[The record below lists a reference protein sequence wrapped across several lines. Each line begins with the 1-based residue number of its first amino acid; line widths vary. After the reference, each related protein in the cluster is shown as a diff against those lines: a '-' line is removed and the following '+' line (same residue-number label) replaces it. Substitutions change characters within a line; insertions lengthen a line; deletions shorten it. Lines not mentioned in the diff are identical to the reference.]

1 MYDVE
6 IFGKYIHMDHI
17 QGIHKWWGFVTLS
30 FSDSLL
36 QNIQHYMQVQ
46 LFKYSYS
53 FVTSSVSVFMWQIF
67 AVLFSKLSLDQ
78 SNLFIDRY
86 SLQNPSV
93 SKTIGVYK

>member
-30 FSDSLL
+30 FSDPLL

-46 LFKYSYS
+46 LFIYSYS

-86 SLQNPSV
+86 SIQKQPWNT
-93 SKTIGVYK
+93 KQ